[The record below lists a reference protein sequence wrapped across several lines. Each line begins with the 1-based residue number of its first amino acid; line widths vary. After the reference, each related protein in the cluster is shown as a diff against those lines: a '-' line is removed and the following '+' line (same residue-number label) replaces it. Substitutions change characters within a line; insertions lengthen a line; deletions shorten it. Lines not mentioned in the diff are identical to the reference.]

1 MAFSPFSAT
10 IVHMATFHATALIR
24 SGKELSWSEQLRMV
38 LQLSFPAIMS
48 HISSIVM
55 QYADA
60 AMVGRLGAADSAS
73 IGLVSSSTW
82 LFGGLC
88 TSIVVG
94 FSVQVAQAIGAKED
108 GKARNLMKEGIL
120 VSLAFSFLLLFLGW
134 GISSS
139 LPGWLGG
146 EEAIRDNASSYFL
159 VYALA
164 LPFMQL
170 NAVSSSMLQS
180 SGNMKVPSIL
190 NILMCCLNILFNS
203 LFIFSSGVKT
213 LFGLPFWFPGLGLGV
228 TGAALATML
237 SQAVISLLMVLFLL
251 FHSPLLG
258 MRKGERI
265 AFSAKDLK
273 AAVKLSIPVGF
284 EQVVMSGAMVATT
297 RIISPLGTIAI
308 AANSF
313 AITAEGL
320 CYMPG
325 YGIAEAAA
333 TLVGQAY
340 GAGRKKL
347 ARQLG
352 WMSTGLGMLIMTC
365 TGILLY
371 TCASS
376 MMAIFSPDAE
386 IVRTGA
392 EVLRI
397 EAFAEPFF
405 AASIVASGVLRGAG
419 DTFVPSLLNFLSM
432 WCVRIPLALIL
443 VPKVGLKGAWIA
455 MCGELCVRGLLFL
468 IRQKWGKWL
477 DRNPVIAIE

>member
-1 MAFSPFSAT
+1 MS
-10 IVHMATFHATALIR
+10 TFHATALIR
-24 SGKELSWSEQLRMV
+24 SGKELSLSEQLRMV

-82 LFGGLC
+82 LFGGFC

-94 FSVQVAQAIGAKED
+94 FSVQVAQAIGGKD
-108 GKARNLMKEGIL
+108 DVKARNLMKEGIL
-120 VSLAFSFLLLFLGW
+120 VSLGFSILLLFLG
-134 GISSS
+134 GCISPH

-146 EEAIRDNASSYFL
+146 EEAIRGNASSYFL
-159 VYALA
+159 IYALA

-170 NAVSSSMLQS
+170 NAVCGGMLQS
-180 SGNMKVPSIL
+180 SGNMKVPSVL
-190 NILMCCLNILFNS
+190 NILMCFLNILFNA
-203 LFIFSSGVKT
+203 LFIFPSGEKMF
-213 LFGLPFWFPGLGLGV
+213 FGVEFHCPGFGLGV
-228 TGAALATML
+228 AGAALATML
-237 SQAVISLLMVLFLL
+237 SQVAVSLAMLFFLL
-251 FHSPLLG
+251 FRSPLVGL
-258 MRKGERI
+258 RRGERVV
-265 AFSAKDLK
+265 FSANDLRK
-273 AAVKLSIPVGF
+273 AVRLSLPVGF
-284 EQVVMSGAMVATT
+284 EQVVMSGAMVVTT

-325 YGIAEAAA
+325 YGIAEAAS

-340 GAGRKKL
+340 GAGRKRL
-347 ARQLG
+347 SLQLG
-352 WMSTGLGMLIMTC
+352 WISTGLGMLIMTG

-371 TCASS
+371 NCASS
-376 MMAIFSPDAE
+376 MMAIFSPDGE
-386 IVRTGA
+386 IVKVGA

-419 DTFVPSLLNFLSM
+419 DTFIPSLLNFLSM
-432 WCVRIPLALIL
+432 WCIRIPLALIL
-443 VPKVGLKGAWIA
+443 VPRIGLKGAWIA
-455 MCGELCVRGLLFL
+455 MCGELCVRGVLFL
-468 IRQKWGKWL
+468 VRQKRGRWL
-477 DRNPVIAIE
+477 GPTTIARE